1 MEIGTKKMKVDKEM
15 LNLNDVVSIVSKN
28 CRCNELEERS
38 KKAEGRCAE
47 LEFELQRKHSQCEA
61 LEAKLKALE
70 ADKFAAEEE
79 LKVLRVS
86 SEKHKEEKQ
95 ISYEKER
102 GEATIDN
109 LTDDNEVVQL
119 MIENKV
125 LECEKKR
132 AESEAEVWKDNY
144 KKMELRAIQLELGR
158 GHERNEKQEAS
169 NWTTATVGSH
179 QGPISNSRFHPARQA
194 RKQLKFLNEE
204 SPCKR
209 MAPSTPLG
217 AKPASVCVI
226 DITDSDDEPNII
238 QTSPVLTQGGGN
250 ISVPTCFVAEIE
262 KMSNIDGG
270 NNEKDLS
277 AGEDVPFVATLKRKR
292 TCNVVTSESEHDDA
306 NDCDDDDDDMPI
318 SKLKR
323 MHIPKAGSE
332 QVKCNINSSATTTTF
347 AYNKTI
353 GTATPR
359 RRLVPLRK
367 CAREQECKKSS
378 NRSKKAKHRESIAT
392 NSCESEE
399 DLSDSEDEGLSD
411 FIVDDSD
418 VSNCDDASSKSHT
431 VSNDDGDSDTSNSQD
446 VPDDD
451 SCSDSQ
457 EETDRKVDFGMILS
471 QIQRRKDHKS
481 KWEYEADMLAAF
493 GKDPELCMKAVCALY
508 LQQTSEEQMSRGS
521 MYSNQRG
528 FSKFDAHSLLCHGF
542 IVGNRNVFGTRTFSY
557 TKSSLSFATR
567 RGLQPNDFSSPA
579 HLMIKE
585 KVVLWLSSSL
595 MEILLVV

>member
-61 LEAKLKALE
+61 LEAKLKALG

-79 LKVLRVS
+79 LKVLTVS

-102 GEATIDN
+102 GEATIDS

-306 NDCDDDDDDMPI
+306 NDCDDDDDDDDDDMPI

-332 QVKCNINSSATTTTF
+332 QVKCDINSSATTTTF

-528 FSKFDAHSLLCHGF
+528 FSKFDAHRGSTLAEFLTNGDPLGGLKKSVKELKEYDPQAVELCRTLA
-542 IVGNRNVFGTRTFSY
+542 NRYSRQLYEIYKNKECPFFS
-557 TKSSLSFATR
+557 
-567 RGLQPNDFSSPA
+567 
-579 HLMIKE
+579 
-585 KVVLWLSSSL
+585 
-595 MEILLVV
+595 